1 VVKIPLKNIPA
12 QTFNVVL
19 GGQNCTIDLYY
30 RFGNTYMDL
39 VSNRET
45 VTTGAICRN
54 RASVIQVA
62 NNTFAGSLHFL
73 DLLGDKDPYYKSYN
87 SRFILLYL
95 ADGEEIPKGLR
106 Y

>member
-1 VVKIPLKNIPA
+1 MVKIPLKNVPS

-39 VSNRET
+39 ICNQET

-54 RASVIQVA
+54 RASIVQVS
-62 NNTFAGSLHFL
+62 NNIFAGSLHFL
-73 DLLGDKDPYYKSYN
+73 DTLGDAPPYYKSYG
-87 SRFILLYL
+87 SRFILLYVGV
-95 ADGEEIPKGLR
+95 DEEIPKGLR